1 MIAGNVGR
9 RMGGFFAWGQWYGNQ
24 TVGCTENCVTSIGPD
39 MRQLWLDN
47 EVLDENGVRNYMS
60 NAKHTQEGARLRNIT
75 SGNGAAQQD
84 VDVMGSF
91 QVSANA
97 AIDVL
102 YLQVQPDAQF
112 AAEYTHQ

>member
-1 MIAGNVGR
+1 
-9 RMGGFFAWGQWYGNQ
+9 
-24 TVGCTENCVTSIGPD
+24 

-75 SGNGAAQQD
+75 TPKDTAQQD

-91 QVSANA
+91 QVSRKAVLQA
-97 AIDVL
+97 ERKAEKYTICKEFIDTRRQSSGAPYVW
-102 YLQVQPDAQF
+102 YPGTISSTASQ
-112 AAEYTHQ
+112 